1 MSEPVHSNAEQNSS
15 AEDKEVSKN
24 VDQSSAQNQTS
35 APESE
40 SFPKAI
46 VLLATYNEKENLPDL
61 LDAIFQVAPS
71 VDVLVVDDHSPD
83 GTGLWVDEKMKT
95 EKRLFCINRTGKLGL
110 GSAVI
115 EALRFAMDHHYDYA
129 ISMDADFSHPVKTI
143 PVMLQMMNKAIPFQK
158 SQRLPDVVI
167 GSRYV
172 KGGGVSGW
180 PIRRRFMSRAV
191 NLYAKITLGLKTK
204 DNSGAFRCMRVD
216 FLRGIDFDKIRSKGY
231 SFFEEFLF
239 RLKRKD
245 AVFAETPI
253 IFIDR
258 VRGQSK
264 INGKEAI
271 TALWIMFLLGV
282 KRLLFLE

>member
-1 MSEPVHSNAEQNSS
+1 MSDHFYSNIEQTSDPKEANFSKTVDNSS
-15 AEDKEVSKN
+15 SKG
-24 VDQSSAQNQTS
+24 SALPQRV
-35 APESE
+35 
-40 SFPKAI
+40 I

-61 LDAIFQVAPS
+61 LEAIFQIVPS

-83 GTGLWVDEKMKT
+83 GTGIWVDEKMKT
-95 EKRLFCINRTGKLGL
+95 EKRLFCIHRTGKLGL

-115 EALRFAMDHHYDYA
+115 DALRFAMDHNYDYA
-129 ISMDADFSHPVKTI
+129 VSMDADFSHPVKTI
-143 PVMLQMMNKAIPFQK
+143 PRMLEMMEKTVSFQK

-180 PIRRRFMSRAV
+180 PLKRRLMSRAV
-191 NLYAKITLGLKTK
+191 NFYAKITLGLKTK

-216 FLRGIDFDKIRSKGY
+216 FLRNIDFDKICSKGY

-239 RLKRKD
+239 RLKQKN

-253 IFIDR
+253 IFTDR
-258 VRGQSK
+258 IRGKSK
-264 INGKEAI
+264 INEKEALA
-271 TALWIMFLLGV
+271 ALWIMFLLAV